1 MEAFGVT
8 AEMQILGDGD
18 EIAQMMQFDIHIDA
32 ISASNNSKL
41 ILDGQ

>member
-1 MEAFGVT
+1 MEAFGGT

-32 ISASNNSKL
+32 K
-41 ILDGQ
+41 